1 MLIYIVL
8 RLKNTEIGNK
18 INIKFSKKKKK
29 NLKIKKKEFNYKQF
43 KNK

>member
-18 INIKFSKKKKK
+18 INIKFSKKKK